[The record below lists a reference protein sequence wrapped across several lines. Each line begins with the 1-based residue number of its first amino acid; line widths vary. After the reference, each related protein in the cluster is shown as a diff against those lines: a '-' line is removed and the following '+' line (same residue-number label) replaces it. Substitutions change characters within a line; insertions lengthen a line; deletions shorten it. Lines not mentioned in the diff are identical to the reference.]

1 VPKAGGG
8 WLTTE
13 LVCKECNSFLGD
25 HVDNIMNEPLLK
37 AMRVEAGLAT
47 KDILDGVYFD
57 ADLGE
62 VPGYLH
68 EDGSFVETKD
78 YFKRGGGEFV
88 VIAPTPEKARLRGDE
103 IAEARARRGKTTQLQ
118 EPVSR
123 PSVPVPTSLGGGD
136 AKSLFPRLG
145 REAAKIAVGYVA
157 HVAGPE
163 VALSSALDAIRSAA
177 LNGTQLDGEAGLLR
191 AYWRG
196 IHFPR
201 VNATFLFGDAGT
213 QQPALKDVPQLMENE
228 ASGFAQSVRA
238 AGRLTNI
245 RHELSLRKASNAA
258 SFSLILF
265 GALGAHIELPHDLNL
280 PTMRHDYRDF
290 ARGKSGSGYA

>member
-1 VPKAGGG
+1 VESPLCIFCKRPFDSTRPPSTEHIVPKAGGG

-88 VIAPTPEKARLRGDE
+88 VIAPTPERPAFAGTRSLRHV
-103 IAEARARRGKTTQLQ
+103 
-118 EPVSR
+118 PVGERPRNSR
-123 PSVPVPTSLGGGD
+123 NPSVAHRYPFRQASEGVTPRVYFRGSVGRPPRSRSAMSPTSRGR
-136 AKSLFPRLG
+136 KSR
-145 REAAKIAVGYVA
+145 
-157 HVAGPE
+157 
-163 VALSSALDAIRSAA
+163 
-177 LNGTQLDGEAGLLR
+177 
-191 AYWRG
+191 
-196 IHFPR
+196 
-201 VNATFLFGDAGT
+201 
-213 QQPALKDVPQLMENE
+213 
-228 ASGFAQSVRA
+228 
-238 AGRLTNI
+238 
-245 RHELSLRKASNAA
+245 
-258 SFSLILF
+258 
-265 GALGAHIELPHDLNL
+265 
-280 PTMRHDYRDF
+280 
-290 ARGKSGSGYA
+290 